1 MHSEV
6 QFKVKHLVIST
17 VSGFF
22 KSFEGS
28 LETESDDFENA
39 AISFALDIDS
49 IDTNQT
55 QRDEHLK
62 SPEFFDAAQF
72 PQITFKS
79 TSFKKTGDDEYALVG
94 DLTIKGVTKTVTLDA
109 EFGGSTDDF
118 YGNTKAGFE
127 VTGKINRK
135 DFGLTWDGVTEAE
148 AALFF
153 LHDYNVYLLS
163 IMLIKIYPENPNP
176 KAIEQVVEVLRKGG
190 LIIYPTDTDDDEIIE
205 YSTDPELI
213 YEKYQALVDMVID
226 GGYGDNI
233 ASTVVDCTNG
243 DFEIIREGKGELE
256 LYL

>member
-1 MHSEV
+1 MATATKWVLDPMHSEV

-22 KSFEGS
+22 KSFEGA
-28 LETESDDFENA
+28 LETTNDDFEDSE
-39 AISFALDIDS
+39 ITFALNIDS

-79 TSFKKTGDDEYALVG
+79 TSFKKTGDDEFALVG
-94 DLTIKGVTKTVTLDA
+94 DLTVKGVTKSVTLAA

-135 DFGLTWDGVTEAE
+135 DFGLTWDGVTEAGSIVVGE
-148 AALFF
+148 DIKL
-153 LHDYNVYLLS
+153 LINVQFA
-163 IMLIKIYPENPNP
+163 KQ
-176 KAIEQVVEVLRKGG
+176 K
-190 LIIYPTDTDDDEIIE
+190 
-205 YSTDPELI
+205 
-213 YEKYQALVDMVID
+213 
-226 GGYGDNI
+226 
-233 ASTVVDCTNG
+233 
-243 DFEIIREGKGELE
+243 
-256 LYL
+256 